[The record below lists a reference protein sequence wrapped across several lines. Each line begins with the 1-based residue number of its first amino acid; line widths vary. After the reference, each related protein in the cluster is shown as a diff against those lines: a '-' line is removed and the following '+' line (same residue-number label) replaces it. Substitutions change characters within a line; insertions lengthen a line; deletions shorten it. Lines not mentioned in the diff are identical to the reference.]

1 MYQRTQF
8 DNGVRIVT
16 EYIPYVRS
24 VSIGL
29 WIKSGSRNEPRNM
42 NGASHF
48 IEHMLFKGTRGRT
61 AREIAE
67 AIDGVGGQMNAFTT
81 KEYTCYYARV
91 LDTHLSFAMD
101 ILADMLLNS
110 LFDEGEIEKEKGVVL
125 EEIKMYEDTPDE
137 LVHDVL
143 AQAMWDSGPLGLN
156 TLGTSETVS
165 RFTRDSLLHYMS
177 SQYTPDNLIVAAAGN
192 LKHEAVVED
201 AIRLFGALDR
211 PAAPVLNRPQR
222 TMFRASVRFKEIEQ
236 VHLCL
241 GAKGYPRHH
250 RDKFA
255 LLVLDAILGG
265 GMSSRL
271 FQGLREERGLVYS
284 TYSYHSAYEDTG
296 AFVVYAGMSPQNVD
310 IVMDLILDEFSNL
323 LNNGIKP
330 EELERG
336 KEQLKGGMLL
346 GLENTS
352 SRMSRIAKLEM
363 FHDRY
368 YTPGEIINIIDSV
381 TLDDVQRVAYDI
393 LGKSDLAAAIVGP
406 YNGDLNLAARLR
418 ERREAGAISG

>member
-1 MYQRTQF
+1 M
-8 DNGVRIVT
+8 RIVT
-16 EYIPYVRS
+16 ECIPYVRS

-67 AIDGVGGQMNAFTT
+67 AIDGIGGQMNAFTT

-91 LDTHLSFAMD
+91 LDTHLAFAMD
-101 ILADMLLNS
+101 ILADMLLES
-110 LFDEGEIEKEKGVVL
+110 LFDEDEIEKEKGVVL

-156 TLGTSETVS
+156 TLGTCETVGE
-165 RFTRDSLLHYMS
+165 FTRDSLLEYMR

-192 LKHEAVVED
+192 LKHEAVVGG
-201 AIRLFGALDR
+201 AMRFFGALA
-211 PAAPVLNRPQR
+211 PSAASAVRMPQR
-222 TMFRASVRFKEIEQ
+222 TLFRSSVKLKEIEQ
-236 VHLCL
+236 VHLCI
-241 GAKGYPRHH
+241 GAKGYPRDHC
-250 RDKFA
+250 DEFA
-255 LLVLDAILGG
+255 LMVLDAILGG

-284 TYSYHSAYEDTG
+284 TYSYHSAYQDTG

-310 IVMDLILDEFSNL
+310 IVIDLILEEFSNL
-323 LNNGIKP
+323 LDGGIRP
-330 EELERG
+330 EELARG

-368 YTPGEIINIIDSV
+368 YTPEEIINIIDSV
-381 TLDDVQRVAYDI
+381 TLDDVRRVAYDI
-393 LGKSDLAAAIVGP
+393 LGGNDLAAAIVGP
-406 YNGDLNLAARLR
+406 YSGDLDLGSRPGG
-418 ERREAGAISG
+418 RREAGATSG